1 MRGLEKVAH
10 RVAFFDFRKVVMDMN
25 EREKLAIEE
34 LKTVANNLMSD
45 WPSSRSRQKSF
56 VLNYM
61 ANGFQNATQAAKE
74 AGFSE
79 KTARKQANNMLSNMD
94 IYGHIP
100 PVVEKLKNAFDERRT
115 ELSLLNSVD
124 IQQFWAKIIRREIQD
139 VKLVGDGEGYQSVK
153 EVPPD
158 LSVMLS
164 ASDKYAK
171 TLGMYQN
178 NIDITQRTIEIKVG
192 DWDADED

>member
-1 MRGLEKVAH
+1 
-10 RVAFFDFRKVVMDMN
+10 MN
-25 EREKLAIEE
+25 EREEIVIKE
-34 LKTVANNLMSD
+34 LKKHAIDLMSG
-45 WPSSRSRQKSF
+45 WPASRNRQKSF
-56 VLNYM
+56 VLAYM

-79 KTARKQANNMLSNMD
+79 KTARTSASNMLAGMNK
-94 IYGHIP
+94 YEHIP
-100 PVVEKLKNAFDERRT
+100 PVVEQLKNAFEERRT

-124 IQQFWAKIIRREIQD
+124 IQQFWAKIIRREIKD

-192 DWDADED
+192 DWDADEE

>member
-1 MRGLEKVAH
+1 
-10 RVAFFDFRKVVMDMN
+10 MN
-25 EREKLAIEE
+25 EREELAIQE
-34 LKTVANNLMSD
+34 LKNEAIELMSD
-45 WPSSRSRQKSF
+45 WPASRNRQKSF
-56 VLNYM
+56 VLAYM
-61 ANGFQNATQAAKE
+61 TNGFQNATQAAKE

-79 KTARKQANNMLSNMD
+79 KNANKQSSNMLAGID
-94 IYGHIP
+94 KYRHIP
-100 PVVEKLKNAFDERRT
+100 PVVEKLRNAFDERRT

-124 IQQFWAKIIRREIQD
+124 LQQFWAKIIRREIND
-139 VKLVGDGEGYQSVK
+139 IKLVGDGEGYQTVK

-178 NIDITQRTIEIKVG
+178 NVDITQRTIEIKVG
-192 DWDADED
+192 EWDADED

>member
-1 MRGLEKVAH
+1 
-10 RVAFFDFRKVVMDMN
+10 MN
-25 EREKLAIEE
+25 EREEMAINE
-34 LKTVANNLMSD
+34 LKNYAIDLMSY
-45 WPSSRSRQKSF
+45 WPASRNRQKSF
-56 VLNYM
+56 VLAYM

-79 KTARKQANNMLSNMD
+79 KSAGKTAHNMLAGMEK
-94 IYGHIP
+94 YVHIP
-100 PVVEKLKNAFDERRT
+100 PVIEKLKNAFDERRT

-124 IQQFWAKIIRREIQD
+124 IQQFWAKIIRREIKD
-139 VKLVGDGEGYQSVK
+139 VKLVGDGEGYQTVK

>member
-1 MRGLEKVAH
+1 
-10 RVAFFDFRKVVMDMN
+10 MN
-25 EREKLAIEE
+25 EREEIAIKD
-34 LKTVANNLMSD
+34 LKNHAIDLMSD
-45 WPSSRSRQKSF
+45 WPASRNRQKSF
-56 VLNYM
+56 VLAYM
-61 ANGFQNATQAAKE
+61 AKGFQNATQAAKE

-79 KTARKQANNMLSNMD
+79 KSAGKTAHNMLAGMEK
-94 IYGHIP
+94 YVHIP
-100 PVVEKLKNAFDERRT
+100 PVVEQLKNAFDERRT
-115 ELSLLNSVD
+115 ELSLLNAVD
-124 IQQFWAKIIRREIQD
+124 IQQFWAKIIRREIKD
-139 VKLVGDGEGYQSVK
+139 VKLVGDGECYQSVK

-192 DWDADED
+192 DWDADEE

>member
-1 MRGLEKVAH
+1 
-10 RVAFFDFRKVVMDMN
+10 MN
-25 EREKLAIEE
+25 EREVLAIKE
-34 LKTVANNLMSD
+34 LKDVATDLMSD
-45 WPSSRSRQKSF
+45 WSASRSRQKSF

-79 KTARKQANNMLSNMD
+79 KSAGKTAHNMLSGMEK
-94 IYGHIP
+94 YVHIP
-100 PVVEKLKNAFDERRT
+100 PVVESLKKAFDERRT
-115 ELSLLNSVD
+115 ELSLLTSVD
-124 IQQFWAKIIRREIQD
+124 IQQFWAKVIRREIND
-139 VKLVGDGEGYQSVK
+139 VKLVGTGDGFQEVK

-158 LSVMLS
+158 LSVMLN

>member
-1 MRGLEKVAH
+1 VWLFVLSKGG
-10 RVAFFDFRKVVMDMN
+10 VVMN

-34 LKTVANNLMSD
+34 LKTVANDLMSD
-45 WPSSRSRQKSF
+45 WPGSRSRQKSF

-79 KTARKQANNMLSNMD
+79 KTARTSASNMLTGMNN
-94 IYGHIP
+94 YEHIP

-124 IQQFWAKIIRREIQD
+124 IQQFWAKIIRREIKD
-139 VKLVGDGEGYQSVK
+139 IKLVGDGEGYQSVK

-192 DWDADED
+192 DWDADEE

>member
-1 MRGLEKVAH
+1 
-10 RVAFFDFRKVVMDMN
+10 MN
-25 EREKLAIEE
+25 EREEIAIKE
-34 LKTVANNLMSD
+34 LKTVAIDLMSD
-45 WPSSRSRQKSF
+45 WPASRNRQKSF
-56 VLNYM
+56 VLAYM

-79 KTARKQANNMLSNMD
+79 KSAHQLAHKMLTGGEK
-94 IYGHIP
+94 YLHIP
-100 PVVEKLKNAFDERRT
+100 PVVEQLKNAFDERRT

-124 IQQFWAKIIRREIQD
+124 IQQFWAKVIRREIND
-139 VKLVGDGEGYQSVK
+139 VKLVGDGEGYQTVK

-178 NIDITQRTIEIKVG
+178 NVDITQRTIEIKVG
-192 DWDADED
+192 EWDADED

>member
-1 MRGLEKVAH
+1 
-10 RVAFFDFRKVVMDMN
+10 MN
-25 EREKLAIEE
+25 EREELAIQE
-34 LKTVANNLMSD
+34 LKAEAIDLMSD
-45 WPSSRSRQKSF
+45 WPASRNRQKSF
-56 VLNYM
+56 VLAYM

-79 KTARKQANNMLSNMD
+79 KSAGKTAHNMLAGMEK
-94 IYGHIP
+94 YVHIP
-100 PVVEKLKNAFDERRT
+100 PVIEQLKNAFDERRT

-124 IQQFWAKIIRREIQD
+124 IQQFWAKVIRREIND
-139 VKLVGDGEGYQSVK
+139 VKLVGDGEGYQTVK

-178 NIDITQRTIEIKVG
+178 NVDITQRTIEIKLG
-192 DWDADED
+192 EWDADED

>member
-1 MRGLEKVAH
+1 
-10 RVAFFDFRKVVMDMN
+10 MN
-25 EREKLAIEE
+25 EREELAIQE
-34 LKTVANNLMSD
+34 LKAEAIELMSD
-45 WPSSRSRQKSF
+45 WPNSRSRQKSF
-56 VLNYM
+56 ILAYV

-79 KTARKQANNMLSNMD
+79 KTARITASNMLTGMNK
-94 IYGHIP
+94 YEHIP
-100 PVVEKLKNAFDERRT
+100 PVVERLKNAFDERRT

-124 IQQFWAKIIRREIQD
+124 IQQFWAKIIRREIKD
-139 VKLVGDGEGYQSVK
+139 VKLVGDGEGYQTVK

-192 DWDADED
+192 EWDADED

>member
-1 MRGLEKVAH
+1 
-10 RVAFFDFRKVVMDMN
+10 MN
-25 EREKLAIEE
+25 EREEMAINE
-34 LKTVANNLMSD
+34 LKKYAIDLMSD
-45 WPSSRSRQKSF
+45 WPASRSRQKSF
-56 VLNYM
+56 VLAYM
-61 ANGFQNATQAAKE
+61 ANGFQNATQAAKK

-79 KTARKQANNMLSNMD
+79 KSAGKTAHNMLAGMEK
-94 IYGHIP
+94 YVHIP
-100 PVVEKLKNAFDERRT
+100 PVIEKLKNAFDERRT

-124 IQQFWAKIIRREIQD
+124 IQQFWAKIIRREIKD
-139 VKLVGDGEGYQSVK
+139 VKLVGDGEGYQTVK

-178 NIDITQRTIEIKVG
+178 NIDITQRTVEIKVG

>member
-1 MRGLEKVAH
+1 
-10 RVAFFDFRKVVMDMN
+10 MN
-25 EREKLAIEE
+25 EREEMAVKE
-34 LKTVANNLMSD
+34 LKNHAMDLMSD
-45 WPSSRSRQKSF
+45 WPASRNRQKSF
-56 VLNYM
+56 VLAYM

-79 KTARKQANNMLSNMD
+79 KSGHTTAHKMLS
-94 IYGHIP
+94 GSEKFLHIP

-115 ELSLLNSVD
+115 ELSLLNSMD
-124 IQQFWAKIIRREIQD
+124 IQQFWAKIIRREIKD
-139 VKLVGDGEGYQSVK
+139 IKLVGDGEGYQSVK

>member
-1 MRGLEKVAH
+1 
-10 RVAFFDFRKVVMDMN
+10 MN

-34 LKTVANNLMSD
+34 LKTVANDLMSD
-45 WPSSRSRQKSF
+45 WPASRSRQKSF

-74 AGFSE
+74 AGFSKKSAG
-79 KTARKQANNMLSNMD
+79 KTAHNMLAGMEK
-94 IYGHIP
+94 YVHIP

-124 IQQFWAKIIRREIQD
+124 IQQFWAKIIRREIKD
-139 VKLVGDGEGYQSVK
+139 IKLIGDGEGYQSVK

-192 DWDADED
+192 DWDADEE

>member
-1 MRGLEKVAH
+1 
-10 RVAFFDFRKVVMDMN
+10 MN
-25 EREKLAIEE
+25 EREEMAVKE
-34 LKTVANNLMSD
+34 LKNHAMDLMSD
-45 WPSSRSRQKSF
+45 WPASRNRQKSF
-56 VLNYM
+56 VLAYM
-61 ANGFQNATQAAKE
+61 ANGFQNATQAAKA

-79 KTARKQANNMLSNMD
+79 KSAHTTAHKMLS
-94 IYGHIP
+94 GSEKFLHIP

-115 ELSLLNSVD
+115 ELSLLNSMD
-124 IQQFWAKIIRREIQD
+124 IQQFWAKIIRREIKD
-139 VKLVGDGEGYQSVK
+139 IKLVGDGEGYQSVK

>member
-1 MRGLEKVAH
+1 
-10 RVAFFDFRKVVMDMN
+10 MN
-25 EREKLAIEE
+25 EREELAIQE
-34 LKTVANNLMSD
+34 LKAEAIDLMSD
-45 WPSSRSRQKSF
+45 WPASRNRQKSF
-56 VLNYM
+56 VLAYM

-74 AGFSE
+74 AGFS
-79 KTARKQANNMLSNMD
+79 KKNANKQSSNMLAGID
-94 IYGHIP
+94 KYRHIP
-100 PVVEKLKNAFDERRT
+100 PVVERLKNAFDERRT

-124 IQQFWAKIIRREIQD
+124 IQQFWAKIIRREIKD
-139 VKLVGDGEGYQSVK
+139 VKLVGDGEGYQTVK

-192 DWDADED
+192 EWDVDED

>member
-1 MRGLEKVAH
+1 
-10 RVAFFDFRKVVMDMN
+10 MN
-25 EREKLAIEE
+25 EREKLAIEG

-124 IQQFWAKIIRREIQD
+124 IQQFWAKIIRREIKD

>member
-1 MRGLEKVAH
+1 
-10 RVAFFDFRKVVMDMN
+10 MN
-25 EREKLAIEE
+25 EREEIVIKE
-34 LKTVANNLMSD
+34 LKNHAIDLMSG
-45 WPSSRSRQKSF
+45 WPASRNRQKSF
-56 VLNYM
+56 VLAYM

-79 KTARKQANNMLSNMD
+79 KSAHTTAHKMLS
-94 IYGHIP
+94 GSEKFLHIP

-124 IQQFWAKIIRREIQD
+124 IQQFWTKIIRREIKD

-192 DWDADED
+192 DWDADEE

>member
-1 MRGLEKVAH
+1 
-10 RVAFFDFRKVVMDMN
+10 MN
-25 EREKLAIEE
+25 EREELAIQE
-34 LKTVANNLMSD
+34 LKTVAIDLMSD
-45 WPSSRSRQKSF
+45 WPASRNRQKSF
-56 VLNYM
+56 VLAYM

-79 KTARKQANNMLSNMD
+79 KTARITAHKMLAGTNKFL
-94 IYGHIP
+94 HIP
-100 PVVEKLKNAFDERRT
+100 PVVEQLKNAFDERRT

-124 IQQFWAKIIRREIQD
+124 IQQFWAKVIRREIND
-139 VKLVGDGEGYQSVK
+139 IKLVGDGEGYQTVK

-178 NIDITQRTIEIKVG
+178 NVDITQRTIEIKVG

>member
-1 MRGLEKVAH
+1 
-10 RVAFFDFRKVVMDMN
+10 MN
-25 EREKLAIEE
+25 EREEMAINE
-34 LKTVANNLMSD
+34 LKKHAINLMSEL
-45 WPSSRSRQKSF
+45 PASRNRQKSF
-56 VLNYM
+56 VLAYM

-79 KTARKQANNMLSNMD
+79 KTARITAHKMLSGTNKFL
-94 IYGHIP
+94 HIP
-100 PVVEKLKNAFDERRT
+100 PVIEKLKNAFDERRT

-124 IQQFWAKIIRREIQD
+124 IQQFWAKIIRREIKD

-192 DWDADED
+192 DWDADEE

>member
-1 MRGLEKVAH
+1 
-10 RVAFFDFRKVVMDMN
+10 MN
-25 EREKLAIEE
+25 EREELAIQE
-34 LKTVANNLMSD
+34 LKAEAIELMSD
-45 WPSSRSRQKSF
+45 WTNSRRSRQKSF
-56 VLNYM
+56 ILAYM

-79 KTARKQANNMLSNMD
+79 KNANKQSSNMLAGID
-94 IYGHIP
+94 KYRHIP
-100 PVVEKLKNAFDERRT
+100 PVVEKLRNTFDERRT

-124 IQQFWAKIIRREIQD
+124 IQQFWAKIIRREIND
-139 VKLVGDGEGYQSVK
+139 IKLVGDGEGYQTVK

-164 ASDKYAK
+164 ASDKCAK

-192 DWDADED
+192 EWDADED

>member
-1 MRGLEKVAH
+1 
-10 RVAFFDFRKVVMDMN
+10 MN
-25 EREKLAIEE
+25 EREELAIQE
-34 LKTVANNLMSD
+34 LKAEAIELMSD
-45 WPSSRSRQKSF
+45 WPASRNRQKSF
-56 VLNYM
+56 VLAYM

-79 KTARKQANNMLSNMD
+79 KNANKQSSNMLAGID
-94 IYGHIP
+94 KYRHIP
-100 PVVEKLKNAFDERRT
+100 PVVEKLRNAFDERRT

-124 IQQFWAKIIRREIQD
+124 IQQFWAKVIRREIND
-139 VKLVGDGEGYQSVK
+139 IKLVGDGEGYQTVK
-153 EVPPD
+153 EVPPE

-178 NIDITQRTIEIKVG
+178 NVEITQRTIEIKVG

>member
-1 MRGLEKVAH
+1 
-10 RVAFFDFRKVVMDMN
+10 MN
-25 EREKLAIEE
+25 EREELAIQE
-34 LKTVANNLMSD
+34 LKAESIDLMSD
-45 WPSSRSRQKSF
+45 WPASRNRQKSF
-56 VLNYM
+56 VLAYM

-79 KTARKQANNMLSNMD
+79 KTARITASNMLTGMNK
-94 IYGHIP
+94 YEHIP
-100 PVVEKLKNAFDERRT
+100 PVVERLKNAFDERRT

-124 IQQFWAKIIRREIQD
+124 IQQFWAKVIRREIND
-139 VKLVGDGEGYQSVK
+139 IKLVGDGEGYQTVK

-178 NIDITQRTIEIKVG
+178 NVDITQRTIEIKVG
-192 DWDADED
+192 EWDADED

>member
-1 MRGLEKVAH
+1 
-10 RVAFFDFRKVVMDMN
+10 MN
-25 EREKLAIEE
+25 EREELAIQE
-34 LKTVANNLMSD
+34 LKAEAIDLMSD
-45 WPSSRSRQKSF
+45 WPASRNRQKSF
-56 VLNYM
+56 VLAYM

-79 KTARKQANNMLSNMD
+79 KSAGNLANKMLTGTEK
-94 IYGHIP
+94 YRHIP
-100 PVVEKLKNAFDERRT
+100 PVVERLKNAFDERRT

-124 IQQFWAKIIRREIQD
+124 IQQFWAKVIRREIKD
-139 VKLVGDGEGYQSVK
+139 VKLVGDGEGYQTVK

-178 NIDITQRTIEIKVG
+178 NVDITQRTIEIKVG
-192 DWDADED
+192 EWDADED

>member
-1 MRGLEKVAH
+1 
-10 RVAFFDFRKVVMDMN
+10 MN
-25 EREKLAIEE
+25 EREEMAINE
-34 LKTVANNLMSD
+34 LKNYAIDLMSD
-45 WPSSRSRQKSF
+45 WPAPRSRQKSF
-56 VLNYM
+56 VLAYM
-61 ANGFQNATQAAKE
+61 ANGFQNATQAAKK

-79 KTARKQANNMLSNMD
+79 KSAGKTAHNMLAGMEK
-94 IYGHIP
+94 YVHIP
-100 PVVEKLKNAFDERRT
+100 PVIEKLKNAFDERRT

-124 IQQFWAKIIRREIQD
+124 IQQFWAKIIRREIKD
-139 VKLVGDGEGYQSVK
+139 VKLVGDGEGYQTVK

-178 NIDITQRTIEIKVG
+178 NIDITQRTVEIKVG

>member
-1 MRGLEKVAH
+1 
-10 RVAFFDFRKVVMDMN
+10 MN
-25 EREKLAIEE
+25 EREEIAIKE
-34 LKTVANNLMSD
+34 LQEHAVNLMSD
-45 WPSSRSRQKSF
+45 WPASRNRQKSF
-56 VLNYM
+56 ILAYV

-79 KTARKQANNMLSNMD
+79 KSAGKTAHNMLAGMEK
-94 IYGHIP
+94 YVHIP
-100 PVVEKLKNAFDERRT
+100 PVVESLKTAFDERRA
-115 ELSLLNSVD
+115 ELSLLTSVD
-124 IQQFWAKIIRREIQD
+124 IQQFWAKVIRREIKD
-139 VKLVGDGEGYQSVK
+139 VKLVGDGEGYQTVK

-178 NIDITQRTIEIKVG
+178 NVDITQRTIEIKVG
-192 DWDADED
+192 EWDADED